1 MTQVRGL
8 SYSKKDST
16 DVYDE
21 GKIAV
26 LRAGNIYESQIIE
39 KDYVFVPRTLVKEK
53 QYLKH
58 GDILIAASSGSISVV
73 GKAAMVSNNMDASF
87 GAFCKVLRPDKAK
100 VDLNYFK
107 HFFETD
113 YYKRTIKS
121 LAEGANINNLKT
133 EHFDNLNIPL
143 PPLEEQKKIAAILDA
158 ADDYRQKTKALINK
172 YDQLTQSLFLD
183 MFGDPVTNP
192 KGWDYKNLSELVSKL
207 GDGIH
212 GTPNYSE
219 DGEYYFINGNN
230 LHQGQIFIDDKT
242 KRVSKAEFLK
252 HRKELNSNTVL
263 VSINGTIGK
272 VAFYNNEPIMLGKS
286 ACYFNLI
293 EGVVNR
299 SFLYNIFYSPY
310 FKRYAGNQATGST
323 IKNVSLKTMR
333 AFPIPYPPLKLQN
346 QFAERV
352 AQIEKQKLQ
361 AEASLVKAEELF
373 SSLLQRAFKGEL
385 TN

>member
-1 MTQVRGL
+1 MSSIIKITEAVDIINDTVKPYEKTRPYLDTGALQL
-8 SYSKKDST
+8 SDIKEIKHFSYNEKPSRANLNIKSGDLILARMQST
-16 DVYDE
+16 V
-21 GKIAV
+21 KAR
-26 LRAGNIYESQIIE
+26 LIIE
-39 KDYVFVPRTLVKEK
+39 EDEDLM
-53 QYLKH
+53 
-58 GDILIAASSGSISVV
+58 IST
-73 GKAAMVSNNMDASF
+73 GF
-87 GAFCKVLRPDKAK
+87 LVLRPVKSIIEPTY
-100 VDLNYFK
+100 LYHIITSPYFQNEK
-107 HFFETD
+107 DRLCSGSTQ
-113 YYKRTIKS
+113 KS
-121 LAEGANINNLKT
+121 INNSNFKKLS
-133 EHFDNLNIPL
+133 IPL

-158 ADDYRQKTKALINK
+158 ADDYRQKTKALIDK

-183 MFGDPVTNP
+183 MFGDPVTNR
-192 KGWDYKNLSELVSKL
+192 KGWEYKTLSELVSKL

-230 LHQGQIFIDDKT
+230 LNEGRIFIDDKT

-272 VAFYNNEPIMLGKS
+272 VAFYNNEPIILGKS

-293 EGVVNR
+293 EDVINR
-299 SFLYNIFYSPY
+299 SFLYYLLFSPY

-333 AFPIPYPPLKLQN
+333 GFPIPYPSLNLQN
-346 QFAERV
+346 KFAERV
-352 AQIEKQKLQ
+352 AQIEKQKHQ
-361 AEASLVKAEELF
+361 AEASFVKAEELF

-385 TN
+385 TS